1 MSLVVGAMRYR
12 LMPAR
17 TENEMGEGDA
27 WRAHVQHGGF
37 RRHSA
42 QRKADE
48 HEHPTSSICP
58 LHCIVGGLGWL
69 SVCTFP
75 HLVLPVLSVTR
86 AMIVSRTCASA
97 ERLGRCGIGKG

>member
-1 MSLVVGAMRYR
+1 MRGARMSSTGVSDNI
-12 LMPAR
+12 P
-17 TENEMGEGDA
+17 
-27 WRAHVQHGGF
+27 
-37 RRHSA
+37 A

-48 HEHPTSSICP
+48 HGHPSSSICL
-58 LHCIVGGLGWL
+58 LHCIVGGLRWL